1 MALSIRCDTSCNYIS
16 QIEMGR
22 RIPSFEKIDDIAA
35 ALEIASHELFI
46 NETGEKQKEQK
57 PKTKEYLEKMP
68 VSVKKEIVSAL
79 TTKFK
84 KEIDDSL
91 NPQNY

>member
-22 RIPSFEKIDDIAA
+22 RIPSFEKIEDIAD
-35 ALEIASHELFI
+35 ALEISSHELFVS
-46 NETGEKQKEQK
+46 ESEEKQKEPK
-57 PKTKEYLEKMP
+57 LKTKNYLEKMP
-68 VSVKKEIVSAL
+68 VSVKKEIVTVITA
-79 TTKFK
+79 KIK
-84 KEIDDSL
+84 KEIDASL

>member
-22 RIPSFEKIDDIAA
+22 RIPSFDKIEDIAA
-35 ALEIASHELFI
+35 ALEISSHELFVY
-46 NETGEKQKEQK
+46 ETEEKQKTQK
-57 PKTKEYLEKMP
+57 PKAKEYLEKMP
-68 VSVKKEIVSAL
+68 PVVKKEIISIL
-79 TTKFK
+79 TTKIK
-84 KEIDDSL
+84 KEIEASL